1 MWNHVAR
8 PPPPSES
15 AAGCSAQE
23 WLHLECVGK
32 EIMQAGTIRNT
43 PGQHRYVAKNH
54 TVKKKQQMYLYA
66 RWLQLLEEIPLERE
80 RHLEQGYDSIA
91 KTTCVLQNK
100 RTLSLLEVFWA
111 FSSYE
116 TDSGHMWDMFR
127 LDLTRNETG
136 GCFLV
141 RPSTSSNTWLKTDIM
156 RLSYSLCVC
165 TDPRGPY
172 SWKLDQNQ
180 KRPVEAHFHCH
191 AP

>member
-1 MWNHVAR
+1 MSLKSDGKKETTKCTFMLVD
-8 PPPPSES
+8 
-15 AAGCSAQE
+15 CSF
-23 WLHLECVGK
+23 W
-32 EIMQAGTIRNT
+32 
-43 PGQHRYVAKNH
+43 
-54 TVKKKQQMYLYA
+54 KKYL
-66 RWLQLLEEIPLERE
+66 WK
-80 RHLEQGYDSIA
+80 DSG
-91 KTTCVLQNK
+91 
-100 RTLSLLEVFWA
+100 TLSKAMTASQRQPVCCKTKEPCHYWKC
-111 FSSYE
+111 
-116 TDSGHMWDMFR
+116 SGLSVHTRLTVGMWDMFR